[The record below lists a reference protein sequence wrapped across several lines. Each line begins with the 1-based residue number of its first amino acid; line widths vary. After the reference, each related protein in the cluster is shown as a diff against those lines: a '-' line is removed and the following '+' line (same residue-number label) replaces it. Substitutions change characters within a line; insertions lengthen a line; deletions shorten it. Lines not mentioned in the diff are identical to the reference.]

1 MLECR
6 TKIHDNG
13 RLVVP
18 LACRQALGLG
28 AGEDV
33 ILRIEQGELRLYP
46 AKQAL
51 TRAKQLVK
59 KYMPRRKL
67 VDELLLE
74 RRKEGVDE

>member
-18 LACRQALGLG
+18 MACRRALGIDS
-28 AGEDV
+28 GEDV
-33 ILRIEQGELRLYP
+33 ILRIESGELRLYP

-51 TRAKQLVK
+51 TRAQKLVK

-67 VDELLLE
+67 VDELIAE
-74 RRKEGVDE
+74 RRKESVDE